1 MFQFFSS
8 TGFALFSKGN
18 KLSKSC
24 FEMVISGMGQTLGL
38 LFGKPLRKYRL
49 ISPLLQTGR

>member
-1 MFQFFSS
+1 MFPVLCS

-24 FEMVISGMGQTLGL
+24 FEKASISGMGQTLVFIWKTL
-38 LFGKPLRKYRL
+38 ES
-49 ISPLLQTGR
+49 ID